1 MGSRSQIERIVMFD
15 LDRPWW
21 RATTLPR
28 AHELRQQT
36 DTARIARRNRESRRI
51 ENDSIWREESN

>member
-1 MGSRSQIERIVMFD
+1 MFD

-36 DTARIARRNRESRRI
+36 DTARIARRNRKPAHRERQYLARGVELTCRI
-51 ENDSIWREESN
+51 KPERVGT